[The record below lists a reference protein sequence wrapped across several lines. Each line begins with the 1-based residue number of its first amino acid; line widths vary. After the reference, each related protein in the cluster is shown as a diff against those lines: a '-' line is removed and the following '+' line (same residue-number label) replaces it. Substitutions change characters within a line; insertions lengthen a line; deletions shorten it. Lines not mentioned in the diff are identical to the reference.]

1 MVMLELAN
9 MIHGEGAQDAE
20 TRHDNKPEGI
30 AVLGF
35 GCLEHSSRQG
45 ERNSGTEVLKGVDD
59 SGGKASHLLAPNIHR
74 GGGSYNRVRRV
85 GGKSDEDK
93 DGASE
98 QDSPSGGSDMAEQ
111 KDGSGD

>member
-35 GCLEHSSRQG
+35 GYLEHTSRQG
-45 ERNSGTEVLKGVDD
+45 KRNSGTVVLKGVDD

-74 GGGSYNRVRRV
+74 GGGADDGV
-85 GGKSDEDK
+85 GGVSSKGDQDK
-93 DGASE
+93 NGAAKK
-98 QDSPSGGSDMAEQ
+98 DSSRRRPHMAEQ